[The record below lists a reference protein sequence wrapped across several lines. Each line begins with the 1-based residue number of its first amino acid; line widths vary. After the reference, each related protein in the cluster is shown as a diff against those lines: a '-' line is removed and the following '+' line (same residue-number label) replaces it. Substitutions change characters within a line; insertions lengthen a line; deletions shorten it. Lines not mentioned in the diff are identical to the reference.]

1 MDDFDNASLGVGFDI
16 DAAGSFETLAR
27 LDSAIDRATANAIE
41 EFNRV
46 ERASA
51 GMLNLNGAQTTMRAF
66 GAETTQAARAAARE
80 LASVEKAGEK
90 LVSQIERQ
98 SAAFGKSREELRLAK
113 VEMQAMAAE
122 QQGLTELAG
131 RLRTAQSELAAKELA
146 AAERIR
152 RDAEAAAEDKA
163 LAEAQAAIAAAQE
176 RVRAEAALNAQLL
189 ERSRVQAALDRTM
202 GGDRPRATDAGATF
216 SALAARAAEEEEQA
230 LRSATRAYELFES
243 RVRAGLSTLREQE
256 AAERAAGQARQA
268 SINSAEAY
276 AQKLEQEAEAIG
288 KTALELREL
297 EFARRAADADRA
309 GLGDQAARIRAA
321 GAAYAEAATQA
332 AALAEEERRLAAA
345 EREAAAAQVAQ
356 DANLHSLRSSV
367 DPLFAAQQRLSREL
381 ENAARLYRAGA
392 IGQDEYASS
401 STTLAQRLDEV
412 QRAQARAAEGADD
425 VADRG
430 RLKANDLTNIMF
442 QVQDIIVS
450 LQGGQKPLTVLI
462 QQGSQLGGIMMQ
474 TGASF
479 GDMVRAVAGLAIVS
493 RPSAAAS
500 AALAEAEAARAAAH
514 SAATTA
520 GARAAI
526 TAAELA
532 VAEEAATRAGLSD
545 VAAQNAL
552 ALARHEA
559 AAAAEV
565 AAAANRRLAASQ
577 ATATASAEAAAASA
591 SRSLAPWLS
600 TSLAVAAPLAVATV
614 AFKRWQDEVSDD
626 AGLKAYAASL
636 GLTHREM
643 KKLGDVSVT
652 AGDVLKGLG
661 KTLNDSLDINISGKS
676 IMDALFSPDDAKQV
690 QTFVSQIYGVF
701 VGGYHAI
708 VELWSEIAPAIGA
721 FVSSAAKAA
730 AAFFKPMVD
739 AAKWAGAAVM
749 GLFQSVYQWVADK
762 LKFLGAAVSP
772 ILRAIGSSDA
782 AAALDGAGQKMGQRF
797 SGAFAA
803 AAAPLGRIG
812 NRLGEAFGQAY
823 SKAAGDF
830 VTGTNHFVAK
840 VGENATEAARKRLKT
855 KADEILADRVPKTDR
870 HAESLAR
877 EAEAIEAQIRNLYKL
892 ADAYTI
898 SGAAALIA
906 EARVKAESDAIKKR
920 GDIEAMVD
928 RQIRLS
934 IAQRVSD
941 SSKATAGLRDQAVA
955 QEQVNAMVAAGAIP
969 AARASELMQA
979 QIADLPLLAAL
990 QAAQQRGLAM
1000 EAERATGALAA
1011 QRAERERLNIA
1022 TRGTAFQSAQAEGAN
1037 RLAEVQEELRLVQAT
1052 DAARVHAL
1060 ATLRATQE
1068 AEKFN
1073 PEDRAVYINQQ
1084 VAIAANQQQLQ
1095 LLTTAYNDSLRYQAD
1110 LFDAIATNVQAAG
1123 RGIAEAFGEAGRA
1136 LGDMA
1141 TVFAGHLADQQR
1153 LIDWQQIQLRN
1164 AGQIKDVEARAR
1176 KEREIT
1182 TLYAIRSGA
1191 LQIGVFGDLAASAKG
1206 FFDQGSTG
1214 YQALASA
1221 EKAFR
1226 AVQFALSVR
1235 AIAQDAIE
1243 TGSAIAKS
1251 GARAAAHAV
1260 EAVAK
1265 AIAGLPFPLNIA
1277 AGAATAGVLASIG
1290 LSIAG
1295 AFGGGGG
1302 KLPEAN
1308 AGTGTV
1314 LGDSAAKSESLKRSL
1329 DALKE
1334 VDTITSVY
1342 AREMA
1347 TSLRSIDNQIGG
1359 LASVLVRAGN
1369 INASAGITEGF
1380 KTDMTGKLLSSVV
1393 DPLGILSKIPV
1404 IGGLF
1409 SGLKGLI
1416 GSLFGST
1423 TTVIGNGLYGGA
1435 QSLGGILSGG
1445 FDASYY
1451 SDVEKKKRFLGITT
1465 GKSYSTQYTGADA
1478 GLENQFTLILREFNN
1493 AIVAAAGPLGAAT
1506 GDIQNRLNGFVV
1518 DIGKIDLK
1526 GLTGAQ
1532 IQEKLTAVFGA
1543 AADRMADSAFPGF
1556 QRFAKV
1562 GEGAFETLVRVA
1574 STVEAATNA
1583 LNDLGGA
1590 ASALGIDAKMG
1601 LVAQFDSVS
1610 AFTSATDAYFQ
1621 GYYSKAEQS
1630 AAKTAQLG
1638 KVFDSLGLS
1647 MPSSLS
1653 AFRSLVEAQ
1662 NLTTTAGQATY
1673 ATLLKLAPAFADLQ
1687 AALEG
1692 AKSAADIAS
1701 ERADLERKLLEV
1713 NGDTAALRAL
1723 DLAKLDAS
1731 NRALQTQI
1739 WAIQDAQEAAKAAD
1753 ELRKAWAGVGDSIME
1768 EVKRIRG
1775 LTDAGGGGSFAVIM
1789 GQFNAANTA
1798 ARGGDQDAAKLLPG
1812 LSQSLLTAAGNAAT
1826 SRQELDRIRA
1836 QTAAQLEATWAAIQG
1851 RSTAPVTGTGARN
1864 PAMTAIDYAQTVQQ
1878 AAAPAND
1885 DLVAE
1890 LRSLRDEV
1898 AQLRSENN
1906 AGHAAT
1912 AGNTGAVKRVLE
1924 NVSAPNGGQALSVAG
1939 AA

>member
-1 MDDFDNASLGVGFDI
+1 MDDFENAALGVGFDI
-16 DAAGSFETLAR
+16 DATGSFETLAR

-51 GMLNLNGAQTTMRAF
+51 GMLNLNGAQASLRSF
-66 GAETTQAARAAARE
+66 GGETTQAMRAAARE
-80 LASVEKAGEK
+80 IATVEKAGER
-90 LVSQIERQ
+90 LVSQVERQ

-113 VEMQAMAAE
+113 VEAAALAAE

-131 RLRTAQSELAAKELA
+131 RLRAAESDLAGKELA
-146 AAERIR
+146 AARRARFEAEALAQQRDEAESRAAMQAARER
-152 RDAEAAAEDKA
+152 AAAELA
-163 LAEAQAAIAAAQE
+163 LIQQLQARAQIE
-176 RVRAEAALNAQLL
+176 SL
-189 ERSRVQAALDRTM
+189 LDRNF
-202 GGDRPRATDAGATF
+202 GVGRVRATDAGATF
-216 SALAARAAEEEEQA
+216 SALAARAAEEEAQAVRSAALAHELFEAKVREGVAAMKAEAEVARQGALAQKEQE
-230 LRSATRAYELFES
+230 LRSASVAYSMFEARA
-243 RVRAGLSTLREQE
+243 RAGLAAMREADAAAASDAAALGRLRAMLDPAAAAYDRLNQE
-256 AAERAAGQARQA
+256 LAEARRLMTAAGA
-268 SINSAEAY
+268 SAEELAR
-276 AQKLEQEAEAIG
+276 AEQMLI
-288 KTALELREL
+288 
-297 EFARRAADADRA
+297 DRA
-309 GLGDQAARIRAA
+309 GAATQQHHALAAAGTKTSFAMKNVAIQMPDVIQGLLTSQPPMTIFIQQGAQIFQVAQMAEGGLRGFGKELALMALRFAPLLAGLAAAGAGFALFTRWVGEGVTNDQLTRDLGKITGGANATKAELYKLREETISFGDVAKATFEVIGKDISGAFVSDMKGMSKSVKEVLDDLTSYGRQSLAAMYAGLAGTRDYLGTIEKGGLIGLGKMMIGQGDPKLLEKTY
-321 GAAYAEAATQA
+321 GAAYAKADKYLSDLGKRIRTESIDNA
-332 AALAEEERRLAAA
+332 RHRLA
-345 EREAAAAQVAQ
+345 
-356 DANLHSLRSSV
+356 DK
-367 DPLFAAQQRLSREL
+367 
-381 ENAARLYRAGA
+381 
-392 IGQDEYASS
+392 IGYN
-401 STTLAQRLDEV
+401 T
-412 QRAQARAAEGADD
+412 
-425 VADRG
+425 
-430 RLKANDLTNIMF
+430 
-442 QVQDIIVS
+442 
-450 LQGGQKPLTVLI
+450 P
-462 QQGSQLGGIMMQ
+462 
-474 TGASF
+474 
-479 GDMVRAVAGLAIVS
+479 AV
-493 RPSAAAS
+493 
-500 AALAEAEAARAAAH
+500 
-514 SAATTA
+514 
-520 GARAAI
+520 
-526 TAAELA
+526 
-532 VAEEAATRAGLSD
+532 
-545 VAAQNAL
+545 
-552 ALARHEA
+552 
-559 AAAAEV
+559 
-565 AAAANRRLAASQ
+565 
-577 ATATASAEAAAASA
+577 
-591 SRSLAPWLS
+591 
-600 TSLAVAAPLAVATV
+600 
-614 AFKRWQDEVSDD
+614 
-626 AGLKAYAASL
+626 
-636 GLTHREM
+636 
-643 KKLGDVSVT
+643 
-652 AGDVLKGLG
+652 
-661 KTLNDSLDINISGKS
+661 
-676 IMDALFSPDDAKQV
+676 
-690 QTFVSQIYGVF
+690 
-701 VGGYHAI
+701 
-708 VELWSEIAPAIGA
+708 
-721 FVSSAAKAA
+721 
-730 AAFFKPMVD
+730 
-739 AAKWAGAAVM
+739 
-749 GLFQSVYQWVADK
+749 
-762 LKFLGAAVSP
+762 
-772 ILRAIGSSDA
+772 
-782 AAALDGAGQKMGQRF
+782 
-797 SGAFAA
+797 
-803 AAAPLGRIG
+803 
-812 NRLGEAFGQAY
+812 
-823 SKAAGDF
+823 
-830 VTGTNHFVAK
+830 
-840 VGENATEAARKRLKT
+840 
-855 KADEILADRVPKTDR
+855 DR
-870 HAESLAR
+870 HAAALAR
-877 EAEAIEAQIRNLYKL
+877 EAEAVEAQIRNLYAL
-892 ADAYTI
+892 ADAYGV
-898 SGAAALIA
+898 SGGAALIA

-920 GDIEAMVD
+920 GDIESFVN
-928 RQIRLS
+928 RQIQLS
-934 IAQRVSD
+934 IAQRVMD
-941 SSKATAGLRDQAVA
+941 GAKANAAMDDQSRIQTEVNTAVA
-955 QEQVNAMVAAGAIP
+955 NGLIP
-969 AARASELMQA
+969 AERANDLLRERMA
-979 QIADLPLLAAL
+979 ELPLLAAIE
-990 QAAQQRGLAM
+990 AAQQRGLAK
-1000 EAERATGALAA
+1000 EAGRATQALDELHAAQERARAAAIGARFVAVDQAA
-1011 QRAERERLNIA
+1011 DR
-1022 TRGTAFQSAQAEGAN
+1022 
-1037 RLAEVQEELRLVQAT
+1037 RLAELEKERDLIGAT
-1052 DAARVHAL
+1052 DAARVKAL
-1060 ATLRATQE
+1060 ATLKATQE
-1068 AEKFN
+1068 LSGNDFTGAFATDYIAKQVKIAE
-1073 PEDRAVYINQQ
+1073 
-1084 VAIAANQQQLQ
+1084 NQQQLQ
-1095 LLTTAYNDSLRYQAD
+1095 LLTNAYNDSLHYQAD

-1123 RGIAEAFGEAGRA
+1123 RGMADAFGEAGRA

-1153 LIDWQQIQLRN
+1153 LSDWQRDQLRR
-1164 AGQIKDVEARAR
+1164 AGDIQVAEVRAR

-1182 TLYAIRSGA
+1182 TLYALRSGA
-1191 LQIGVFGDLAASAKG
+1191 MQIGVFGDLAASAKG

-1214 YQALASA
+1214 YQALAGA

-1290 LSIAG
+1290 LSVAG

-1359 LASVLVRAGN
+1359 LASVLVRAGD

-1380 KTDMTGKLLSSVV
+1380 KTDTTGSLLK
-1393 DPLGILSKIPV
+1393 GIVTGGGLFSKVPV
-1404 IGGLF
+1404 IGGII
-1409 SGLKGLI
+1409 GAVGDLI

-1435 QSLGGILSGG
+1435 QSLGSVLSGG

-1465 GKSYSTQYTGADA
+1465 GKSYSTQYTGAEA

-1506 GDIQNRLNGFVV
+1506 GDIQARLNGFVV

-1526 GLTGAQ
+1526 GLTGTQ

-1610 AFTSATDAYFQ
+1610 AFTSATDAFFE

-1630 AAKTAQLG
+1630 AAKTARLG

-1687 AALEG
+1687 SALEG

-1775 LTDAGGGGSFAVIM
+1775 LTDAGGGGSFAAIM
-1789 GQFNAANTA
+1789 GEFNAANTA
-1798 ARGGDQDAAKLLPG
+1798 ARGGDQDAAKLLPS

-1851 RSTAPVTGTGARN
+1851 RSTAPVTGAGSGN
-1864 PAMTAIDYAQTVQQ
+1864 PAMTAIDYAQSVQQ

-1890 LRSLRDEV
+1890 LRSLREEV
-1898 AQLRSENN
+1898 AQLRNENN
-1906 AGHAAT
+1906 AGNAAI
-1912 AGNTGAVKRVLE
+1912 ASNTGKTAKKLDDVT
-1924 NVSAPNGGQALSVAG
+1924 AANGGEAITVAG